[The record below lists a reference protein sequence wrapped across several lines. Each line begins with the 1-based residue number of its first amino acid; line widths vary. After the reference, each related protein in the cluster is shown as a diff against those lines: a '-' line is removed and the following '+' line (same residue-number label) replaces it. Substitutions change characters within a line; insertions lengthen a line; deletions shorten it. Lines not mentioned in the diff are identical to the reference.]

1 MTSNLPF
8 RAEHV
13 GSLLRPE
20 CLKVARAQRE
30 AGGITS
36 SQLADVEDQAIQSL
50 ISKQESIGLRDI
62 TDGEFRRAFWHLD
75 FMGGLNGV
83 QLYPSEQGIQFKGGQ
98 TKAMGLR
105 VIGKISPAP
114 HYMIEHWKFVAAHT
128 RQTAKAMIPSPTVL
142 HYRGGRKAI
151 DPEVYPTME
160 EFYHDLG
167 QAYKRVVSDFGQA
180 GCRYLQLDEVNF
192 AYLCDDQQR
201 KMLRDR
207 GDDPDQLPS
216 TYANLINTAISGR
229 TDGMCIAMHLCR
241 GNFKSMWIA
250 SGGYEPVADVLFNQ
264 LNIDAYFLEWDS
276 DRAGG
281 LEPLRL
287 VPKNKRVVLGLVTS
301 KVGELEGK
309 DFIKRRLD
317 EAARFIDLDQVS
329 LSPQCGFAST
339 EEGNLL
345 TEEQQWAKLRL
356 IVEVA
361 EELWG

>member
-1 MTSNLPF
+1 MSKPTPF

-20 CLKVARAQRE
+20 RLKVARAQKE
-30 AGGITS
+30 AGAITAA
-36 SQLADVEDQAIQSL
+36 QLADVEDQTIRTLVSE
-50 ISKQESIGLRDI
+50 QESIGLKDI

-83 QLYPSEQGIQFKGGQ
+83 ETYQSDQGIQFKGGQ

-105 VIGKISPAP
+105 VVGKISPAP
-114 HYMIEHWKFVAAHT
+114 HYMIDHWKFVAANT
-128 RQTAKAMIPSPTVL
+128 RETAKAMIPSPTVL

-151 DPEVYPTME
+151 NREVYPTME
-160 EFYHDLG
+160 EFYCDLS
-167 QAYKRVVSDFGQA
+167 QAYKKVVSDFEQA

-192 AYLCDDQQR
+192 AYLCDDEQR

-216 TYANLINTAISGR
+216 TYADLINAAISGR
-229 TDGMCIAMHLCR
+229 TEGMCIAMHLCR

-250 SGGYEPVADVLFNQ
+250 SGGYEPVADLLFNQ
-264 LNIDAYFLEWDS
+264 VNIDAYFLEWDS
-276 DRAGG
+276 ERAGG
-281 LEPLRL
+281 FEPLRL

-301 KVGELEGK
+301 KVGELEDK
-309 DFIKRRLD
+309 EFIKRRLD

-345 TEEQQWAKLRL
+345 TEEQQWAKLRM
-356 IVEVA
+356 IVEVSK
-361 EELWG
+361 EVWG